1 MLPLLPGSEG
11 SRVVFKKPAHTTR
24 RNIRRLCAHETAV
37 TSTEY
42 ATIGA
47 VIIIGLVAATMM
59 FGETFTGMVE
69 NVAMELAD
77 ATGDSNRSAGDSGA
91 GSGSSGGEDGGA
103 GASGAKGN
111 GNGNG
116 NGGGNAGG
124 GRGNGRGRG
133 NGGGNGRGGRG
144 RGHGRG

>member
-11 SRVVFKKPAHTTR
+11 SRVVLKKPART
-24 RNIRRLCAHETAV
+24 IRRSIRQFCAHDTAV
-37 TSTEY
+37 ASSEY

-59 FGETFTGMVE
+59 FGDTFTHMVE
-69 NVAMELAD
+69 NVAVEVAE
-77 ATGDSNRSAGDSGA
+77 ATGNNDNGGGDSGSD
-91 GSGSSGGEDGGA
+91 SGSSGGEDGGA

-133 NGGGNGRGGRG
+133 NGGRNSRG
-144 RGHGRG
+144 

>member
-1 MLPLLPGSEG
+1 ML
-11 SRVVFKKPAHTTR
+11 KKPAHTTR

-59 FGETFTGMVE
+59 LGETFTGMVE
-69 NVAMELAD
+69 NVAMELTD
-77 ATGDSNRSAGDSGA
+77 ATGDNDNSDGDSGSDT
-91 GSGSSGGEDGGA
+91 GGSGGEDGGA